1 MVSDRDF
8 SHIRWAPF
16 ARPSTGTSRGRIPVS
31 GQDGR
36 TGTRDPGDG
45 VVADDARPS
54 VLDLKLG
61 LDGDVGIGVV
71 QPDLSQAVTRV
82 DETLVD
88 RERCKGGR
96 EVAAVAALFDNRFVD
111 ADLGEEV
118 VGSSAAFLDDDCLRD
133 ARVGVAEPVDLQRIG
148 LPSSASRTASRA
160 APVSGMSRACR
171 NTSLARPTP
180 MRANGTRRLMRR
192 APIRLGR
199 GRSRD

>member
-61 LDGDVGIGVV
+61 LDGDARIVVV
-71 QPDLSQAVTRV
+71 QPELSQAVTRV
-82 DETLVD
+82 M
-88 RERCKGGR
+88 R
-96 EVAAVAALFDNRFVD
+96 
-111 ADLGEEV
+111 
-118 VGSSAAFLDDDCLRD
+118 
-133 ARVGVAEPVDLQRIG
+133 
-148 LPSSASRTASRA
+148 PSST
-160 APVSGMSRACR
+160 
-171 NTSLARPTP
+171 
-180 MRANGTRRLMRR
+180 ANGATAVVRL
-192 APIRLGR
+192 PQLPL
-199 GRSRD
+199 